1 MNVEYFNNLPNTKK
15 ILLKITL
22 IGILSALSYVGV
34 LIQIPIPSPIGK
46 PMIHLGNLIVI
57 ISALLFGG
65 IIGGASGSIGMGLYD
80 LIHGYDIFSIIRT
93 IILKLVM
100 GLIVGFVYRKLLK
113 DKNPKV
119 TIYQLFIG
127 IFFILIG
134 SIFLIIA
141 VKYNGVWG
149 NSTTGQKATI
159 YWPIYSFSL
168 LIGILFVI
176 SFIFTKRLP
185 YNLQIINLATSIAI
199 IVNIFGEFIYKVVKQ
214 LTMYG
219 TPLTGSMVMGLMSI
233 PATLLN
239 GIITLVIVLS
249 IYLPISSALYK
260 KA

>member
-1 MNVEYFNNLPNTKK
+1 MT
-15 ILLKITL
+15 
-22 IGILSALSYVGV
+22 
-34 LIQIPIPSPIGK
+34 
-46 PMIHLGNLIVI
+46 
-57 ISALLFGG
+57 
-65 IIGGASGSIGMGLYD
+65 
-80 LIHGYDIFSIIRT
+80 IF
-93 IILKLVM
+93 
-100 GLIVGFVYRKLLK
+100 
-113 DKNPKV
+113 
-119 TIYQLFIG
+119 QLFIG

-141 VKYNGVWG
+141 VKYNGVWV